1 MKYGFWDKS
10 LTVTSTCFLFNCWLF
25 CYSYKLKSLGDILPP
40 KYASFDFFSDLIWF
54 HINLLFFFSNFLSFG
69 LTCLYLIFLFFP
81 FLSILLF
88 LCFYFYYCH
97 HFFPFSFSVSFSFP
111 FFFFIFFSGKWHLG
125 GMREENRLDRTERD
139 KCVRPSPNQHGFE
152 EYISGKYEYILFLS
166 RRLLLLLIFSFRF
179 ILYYV
184 ISCYVFILFCFILF
198 INYCKYCNLNFFS
211 NF

>member
-1 MKYGFWDKS
+1 MDFETRALRLLVLVFYSIVDYFVIHINWKVWETFYHLNMLHSIFFLIWSDLAS
-10 LTVTSTCFLFNCWLF
+10 IHFSFFLIFFFLPYMLVPYFTFFSFFIHFAIFMFLFLLL
-25 CYSYKLKSLGDILPP
+25 SS
-40 KYASFDFFSDLIWF
+40 FFSF
-54 HINLLFFFSNFLSFG
+54 FFFCFFFFSFFL
-69 LTCLYLIFLFFP
+69 I
-81 FLSILLF
+81 
-88 LCFYFYYCH
+88 
-97 HFFPFSFSVSFSFP
+97 
-111 FFFFIFFSGKWHLG
+111 IFFSGKWHLG